1 MAYFQDGSEA
11 MEQLE
16 AMVDAVGPRNV
27 AYAVARI
34 CALKAEHL
42 ESNWQDRETAKVWER
57 CQAAWDK
64 MATKLP
70 DSPLD

>member
-1 MAYFQDGSEA
+1 MAYFQDGSD
-11 MEQLE
+11 
-16 AMVDAVGPRNV
+16 AMVALEEMIDAVGPRNV

-34 CALKAEHL
+34 CALKADHL
-42 ESNWQDRETAKVWER
+42 ESNWQDRAAAKQWER

-64 MATKLP
+64 AASKLP